1 MYVNHSLSLPEE
13 LNFIPELRSIEHDG
27 KPLPASI
34 GKKIVRDDTNEVL
47 GIVKSRYHPE
57 PYSALWNPLLKG
69 LEASDL
75 DLSDAQVSWR
85 VMNNGARMFADIT
98 LRNYNYDRIVGEP
111 TALALRVYNSV
122 DGSLAYHVSAFIRR
136 LACLNGMTSVGD
148 NVSAKFKHTV
158 GTDPMKIGHVASSWP
173 TMLEKDAHLFN
184 HMKEIPLNR
193 SDDVQKFLTKHLCF
207 THTKSGMKVN
217 EKWLNKM
224 MGLYDVYRSTIGNN
238 AFAFYNALT
247 HYATHV
253 DQTEN
258 LREHDLG
265 NRALR
270 QEKSVQSLVR
280 GLPFKNLVHY
290 EEFEQLQG
298 V

>member
-1 MYVNHSLSLPEE
+1 MYVNTVLALPDE

-27 KPLPASI
+27 KSLPTSI
-34 GKKIVRDDTNEVL
+34 GQKIVRDDTNEVL

-57 PYSALWNPLLKG
+57 PYSAFLNPWLEG

-122 DGSLAYHVSAFIRR
+122 DGSLAYNVSAFIRR

-148 NVSAKFKHTV
+148 NVSVRFKHTV

-173 TMLEKDAHLFN
+173 TALEKDAHLFN
-184 HMKEIPLNR
+184 HMKGIHLER
-193 SDDVQKFLTKHLCF
+193 KDVQNFFTKHLCF
-207 THTKSGMKVN
+207 THMKSGMKVN
-217 EKWLNKM
+217 ESWLNKM
-224 MGLYDVYRSTIGNN
+224 MGLFDVYRSTIGNN
-238 AFAFYNALT
+238 CYALYNAIT
-247 HYATHV
+247 HFGTHV
-253 DQTEN
+253 DQER
-258 LREHDLG
+258 LRGAELG
-265 NRALR
+265 NRALW

-280 GLPFKNLVHY
+280 GLPFKNLIQY
-290 EEFEQLQG
+290 EEFEQLSGQ
-298 V
+298 VA